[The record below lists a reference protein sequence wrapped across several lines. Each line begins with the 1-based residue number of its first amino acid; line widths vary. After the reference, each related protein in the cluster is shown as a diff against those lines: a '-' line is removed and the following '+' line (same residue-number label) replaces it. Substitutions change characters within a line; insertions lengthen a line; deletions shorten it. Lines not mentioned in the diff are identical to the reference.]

1 MKTLP
6 KSLWTK
12 DDIIKIM
19 KDDFTWQTYEEVHEQ
34 FLEIAE
40 ALLPF
45 YDSEIIGEWQSMPSN
60 YHGRGVEELGLPE
73 TITVYNLMT
82 KDLFFYYR
90 DLVSEAF
97 IQLEKD
103 GCFSN
108 KEEN

>member
-1 MKTLP
+1 MKTLL

-12 DDIIKIM
+12 DDIIKMM
-19 KDDFTWQTYEEVHEQ
+19 KDDFTGQTYRQ
-34 FLEIAE
+34 MQDQIGEIAE

-45 YDSEIIGEWQSMPSN
+45 YDSEIIGEWQSMPSK
-60 YHGRGVEELGLPE
+60 YDGLGVKALGLPE

-82 KDLFFYYR
+82 NDLFFYYY